1 MSQIKIYALAST
13 INQHRDQLSQA
24 IHAALVNALQ
34 YPTNKKFQRFIA
46 LNAEDFIYPN
56 DRSQNYLIIEI
67 SMFEGRSIESKKTL
81 IRSLFENIQ
90 RQCGISSQDTEITIF
105 ETPKHNWGI
114 RGQCGDEM
122 TLNYK
127 VEV

>member
-13 INQHRDQLSQA
+13 IAQHRNELSHA
-24 IHAALVNALQ
+24 IHTALVSALQ
-34 YPTNKKFQRFIA
+34 YPEDKKFQRFIA
-46 LNAEDFIYPN
+46 LSHDDFIYPE
-56 DRSQNYLIIEI
+56 DRSNNYLIIEL
-67 SMFEGRSIESKKTL
+67 SMFEGRSIDSKKAL
-81 IRSLFENIQ
+81 IRQLFENIQ
-90 RQCGISSQDTEITIF
+90 AQCGISPHHVEITIF

-114 RGQCGDEM
+114 RGQCADEL